1 MDADL
6 VAAVPCTARGV
17 AVSPDAGALLA
28 VSRAGVELVDL
39 TGAPVWARRIEVAD
53 EHPVEVQWAAD
64 GHDPVVLA
72 NRVAHALD
80 PDTGAAR
87 RLPPGV
93 GDRDDV
99 TALALDTTGRLLAL
113 GTASG
118 EVVVLDRRT
127 AVVTRHETGGRVNA
141 LAWRPGEPALCVA
154 VPNALQWW
162 DLPRQ
167 AMLRSIGTTTHPVAR
182 LAWSPDGSLVAAAGT
197 RDVFTID
204 TASWRGLDRR
214 DLGGRQSPVAL
225 GFTRSG
231 AHLLVGFGD
240 EVAVVDRQLD
250 LVRTLPAALREAGG
264 LHVGGSGAVAV
275 RATPDEVRVWRM
287 PDTEPTPDRAATTAA
302 VRRWAVRAARSVGRD
317 RAVDD
322 GVLAVRSDVLV
333 PAGDDRWGPGFAW
346 LDGSYVVQDADGRV
360 VRTGDPAEEP
370 LWAADVPAVPGGVL
384 DVEAA
389 GVLDVGAGGVRAV
402 GAGGVRAVGAGG
414 VRAVEAGGVRAV
426 EAGGVRAVGAS
437 GRPGVEAA
445 ALVAVA
451 FHHSEADTVLL
462 LDAGTGQRVAS
473 VPGGQGPAWS
483 PDGRFLAVPGPGAT
497 PDHVLVHAVR
507 RGAPEGR
514 PRVLPARQG
523 VGRVAW
529 SPDGRWLA
537 ASSGR
542 RVVVW
547 DSESWERVPGPAET
561 PGRSPFGPV
570 AWSPDGRWL
579 AAADSGVT
587 VWDAVTWQAR
597 RVTGAGRARGWA
609 PALTWSPD
617 SAMLAFPGA
626 GAGTVALWDV
636 TAWKVA
642 RVLPRPDGVGD
653 VWAVRWSADDEI
665 GVGYAGGLVLRW
677 RLDAEVERDAS
688 PLPFDIG
695 VLTSLGVATARAGAA
710 VALATVADL
719 LAVVA
724 GRDDGRLGWLRGH
737 AGVVALRGLRWPVA
751 ALVGVVVLLA
761 AELPPQSGFEPP
773 GGAFE
778 DELAGALG
786 AALAGASGA
795 APVAGALGAAAGA
808 LGAAGSVRPEVP
820 LAALVGVLDGV
831 DDRLLTMLGL
841 LGPEAVA
848 AEPLLPVRMRALR
861 EQLWALDAGQRRLL
875 GLRLTTRAAG
885 RAQGA
890 GLGER
895 AGLARH
901 GAVNALVPTQL
912 ALPELL
918 GLRYTR
924 GELLYR
930 TRQGA
935 LPPVLRSA
943 VLVLDD
949 SPAAHGQVGVTLRM
963 VAHLVASALVDDHH
977 RCAVVRTGEPGAA
990 VFLGRAQDLT
1000 ALWTGGSVRRA
1011 DVGTALRTAER
1022 VADGLADP
1030 LVGPARVLVLTQ
1042 EYAEVP
1048 ERPSLRCI
1056 RVRYPGRV
1064 GGGGLTLRC
1073 DASAEE
1079 VLDVVVAALA
1089 G

>member
-1 MDADL
+1 MDSDL
-6 VAAVPCTARGV
+6 VAAVPCAARGV

-28 VSRAGVELVDL
+28 VSRSGIELVDL
-39 TGAPVWARRIEVAD
+39 TGTPVWTRRIAVAD
-53 EHPVEVQWAAD
+53 EHPVEVQWADD
-64 GHDPVVLA
+64 GYDPVVLA
-72 NRVAHALD
+72 NRVAQALD
-80 PDTGAAR
+80 PDTGASR

-93 GDRDDV
+93 GDRDNV
-99 TALALDTTGRLLAL
+99 TALAVDATGRLLAL

-127 AVVTRHETGGRVNA
+127 SVVSRYETGGRVNA

-167 AMLRSIGTTTHPVAR
+167 AMLRSIGTSTHPVVR

-214 DLGGRQSPVAL
+214 DLGGRQAPVAL

-250 LVRTLPAALREAGG
+250 LVWTLPAALREAGG

-287 PDTEPTPDRAATTAA
+287 PDTKPTPDRAAATAA

-317 RAVDD
+317 RAVDA

-333 PAGDDRWGPGFAW
+333 PAGENRWGPGFAW
-346 LDGSYVVQDADGRV
+346 LDGSYVVQEADGRV

-384 DVEAA
+384 DVEASA
-389 GVLDVGAGGVRAV
+389 TG
-402 GAGGVRAVGAGG
+402 
-414 VRAVEAGGVRAV
+414 
-426 EAGGVRAVGAS
+426 
-437 GRPGVEAA
+437 
-445 ALVAVA
+445 LVAVA
-451 FHHSEADTVLL
+451 FHNSETDTVVV
-462 LDAGTGQRVAS
+462 LDAATGQRVAS
-473 VPGGQGPAWS
+473 VPGGQAPSWS
-483 PDGRFLAVPGPGAT
+483 PDGRMLAVPGPGPT
-497 PDHVLVHAVR
+497 PDHVLVYTVR
-507 RGAPEGR
+507 RGAPEPRG
-514 PRVLPARQG
+514 RVLPARQG
-523 VGRVAW
+523 VGRVTW
-529 SPDGRWLA
+529 SPDGSRLA

-542 RVVVW
+542 RVVLW
-547 DSESWERVPGPAET
+547 DTETWERVPGPAET
-561 PGRSPFGPV
+561 PGRSQFGPV
-570 AWSPDGRWL
+570 AWSPDGRYL
-579 AAADSGVT
+579 AAADSGVA
-587 VWDAVTWQAR
+587 VWDVAGWQAR
-597 RVTGAGRARGWA
+597 RVAGAGRSRGWA

-626 GAGTVALWDV
+626 SPGTVALWDV

-653 VWAVRWSADDEI
+653 VWAVRWSPDDEI
-665 GVGYAGGLVLRW
+665 GIGYAGGVVSRW
-677 RLDAEVERDAS
+677 RMDADTDRGTN
-688 PLPFDIG
+688 PLPFDPG
-695 VLTSLGVATARAGAA
+695 VLTTLGVVTARAGVA
-710 VALATVADL
+710 VALSTVADL

-751 ALVGVVVLLA
+751 ALVGVVVLLV
-761 AELPPQSGFEPP
+761 AELPPQTGFEPP
-773 GGAFE
+773 AESFE
-778 DELAGALG
+778 DELTGALS
-786 AALAGASGA
+786 AALAAPA
-795 APVAGALGAAAGA
+795 ADP
-808 LGAAGSVRPEVP
+808 VRPEVP
-820 LAALVGVLDGV
+820 LAALVGVLDDI

-861 EQLWALDAGQRRLL
+861 EQLWALDTGQRRLL

-943 VLVLDD
+943 VLLLDD

-977 RCAVVRTGEPGAA
+977 RCAVVRMATPSA
-990 VFLGRAQDLT
+990 VAHISRPQDLT
-1000 ALWTGGSVRRA
+1000 TLWTGGATSRA
-1011 DVGTALRTAER
+1011 DVSTALRTADR
-1022 VADGLADP
+1022 IADGLADP
-1030 LVGPARVLVLTQ
+1030 LAGPAWTIVLTHQYQ
-1042 EYAEVP
+1042 EIP
-1048 ERPSLRCI
+1048 ERPDLRCI
-1056 RVRYPGRV
+1056 RVRYPGRP
-1064 GGGGLTLRC
+1064 GGDRLTLRC
-1073 DASAEE
+1073 DASADE
-1079 VLDVVVAALA
+1079 VLDVVVATLT

>member
-6 VAAVPCTARGV
+6 LAAVPCTARGV

-39 TGAPVWARRIEVAD
+39 TGTPVWARRIDVAD
-53 EHPVEVQWAAD
+53 EHPVEVQWAAY

-214 DLGGRQSPVAL
+214 DLGGRRSPVAL

-287 PDTEPTPDRAATTAA
+287 PDTEPTPDRAAATAA

-317 RAVDD
+317 RAVDG

-370 LWAADVPAVPGGVL
+370 LWAADVPAVAGGVL
-384 DVEAA
+384 DVA
-389 GVLDVGAGGVRAV
+389 AGGVPDVA
-402 GAGGVRAVGAGG
+402 AGG
-414 VRAVEAGGVRAV
+414 
-426 EAGGVRAVGAS
+426 
-437 GRPGVEAA
+437 
-445 ALVAVA
+445 LVAVA

-507 RGAPEGR
+507 QGAPGGR

-523 VGRVAW
+523 VGRVTW

-547 DSESWERVPGPAET
+547 DTESWERVPGPAET

-587 VWDAVTWQAR
+587 VWDVVTWQAR

-636 TAWKVA
+636 TAWQVA

-677 RLDAEVERDAS
+677 RMDVEVERGAS
-688 PLPFDIG
+688 PLPFDVG
-695 VLTSLGVATARAGAA
+695 VLTSLGVVTARAGAA

-773 GGAFE
+773 AEAFE

-786 AALAGASGA
+786 AALAAPA
-795 APVAGALGAAAGA
+795 ADP
-808 LGAAGSVRPEVP
+808 VRPEVP

-861 EQLWALDAGQRRLL
+861 ERLWALDAGQRRLL

-977 RCAVVRTGEPGAA
+977 RCAVVRMGEPGAA
-990 VFLGRAQDLT
+990 VFLGPAQDLT

-1011 DVGTALRTAER
+1011 DVGAALRTAER

-1030 LVGPARVLVLTQ
+1030 LAGPAWVLVLTQ
-1042 EYAEVP
+1042 EYQEVP

-1056 RVRYPGRV
+1056 RVRYPGRS
-1064 GGGGLTLRC
+1064 GSGGLTLRC